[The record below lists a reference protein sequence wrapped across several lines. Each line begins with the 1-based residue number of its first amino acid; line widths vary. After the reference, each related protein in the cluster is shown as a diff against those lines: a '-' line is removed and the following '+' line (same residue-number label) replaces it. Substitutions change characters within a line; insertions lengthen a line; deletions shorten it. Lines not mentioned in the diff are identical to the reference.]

1 MTDLSNSLSASV
13 SKPGSNPDSN
23 SAPNPDPNPIP
34 NPIIDLTEERLEA
47 MLRRAI
53 WNTLILGGGAALVLW
68 KLSGW
73 RNAAMMA
80 TGAAVSAVSILE
92 WRRLIHFINRAMDK
106 DGRAM
111 EKGGPVE
118 PDAGAAGGGNADS
131 GRKLTPRGGFM
142 AAVSLVLRLTVFA
155 AVIYGSLKCFR
166 GSTLALL
173 FGLSL
178 AMLAM
183 LWEAIRLLRD

>member
-1 MTDLSNSLSASV
+1 MTDLSNSLSDSV
-13 SKPGSNPDSN
+13 SKPGSNPVSK
-23 SAPNPDPNPIP
+23 SSPNPDP

-53 WNTLILGGGAALVLW
+53 WNTLILGVGAALVLW

-106 DGRAM
+106 DGQAM
-111 EKGGPVE
+111 LKGGPVE
-118 PDAGAAGGGNADS
+118 SGAGDAAGGNADS

>member
-92 WRRLIHFINRAMDK
+92 WRRLIHFFNRAMD
-106 DGRAM
+106 
-111 EKGGPVE
+111 
-118 PDAGAAGGGNADS
+118 
-131 GRKLTPRGGFM
+131 
-142 AAVSLVLRLTVFA
+142 
-155 AVIYGSLKCFR
+155 
-166 GSTLALL
+166 
-173 FGLSL
+173 
-178 AMLAM
+178 
-183 LWEAIRLLRD
+183 